1 MFDSINF
8 ADPSTQIVSVLVGI
22 AVLLLGRRLFW
33 LFVGAVGFVLGLNLA
48 FQLLTDQ
55 PEWLVVVAALVV
67 GLIGAIL
74 AIFAQKVAVIIAGFI
89 IGGSGL
95 LWVLQLL
102 GLDPGGW
109 ALVVFAVGAI
119 IGAIV
124 IASLFEAALI
134 ALSSLTGAALITQVI
149 NQAFQFNALVVA
161 LIFVALLAVGIIV
174 QAQMWDERSPA

>member
-33 LFVGAVGFVLGLNLA
+33 LFVGAVGFVVGLNLA

-55 PEWLVVVAALVV
+55 PEWLIVVAALVV
-67 GLIGAIL
+67 GFIGAIV

-89 IGGSGL
+89 IGGIGL
-95 LWVLQLL
+95 LWLLQVF
-102 GLDPGGW
+102 GLDPGRLDW
-109 ALVVFAVGAI
+109 VVFVIGAI
-119 IGAIV
+119 IGAII
-124 IASLFEAALI
+124 IALLFEAALI

-149 NQAFQFNALVVA
+149 NQAFQFDA
-161 LIFVALLAVGIIV
+161 LIIAVIFVVLLAVGIIV
-174 QAQMWDERSPA
+174 QAQMWDERSEV